1 METVDIDGVEVMLP
15 DGSGLAPE
23 ELTALHEQKQAGVFV
38 YNPWT
43 TTDPAEVARSVQEFA
58 LNHTSCAPDAASAA
72 AILGITEGE
81 AISRHVAT
89 IGEGGAARWIV
100 RTSPET

>member
-1 METVDIDGVEVMLP
+1 METVNIDGIEVMLP
-15 DGSGLAPE
+15 DGSGLSPE
-23 ELTALHEQKQAGVFV
+23 ELTALHEQRHIEASL

-43 TTDPAEVARSVQEFA
+43 TTDPAEVTRSVQEFA
-58 LNHTSCAPDAASAA
+58 MNHTSCAPDAASAA
-72 AILGITEGE
+72 AVLGIPEDE

-100 RTSPET
+100 RTSPEP